1 MWIIDCDYPFEII
14 KNYIDSKVTHL
25 DAQDSYGN
33 TALHYAYMI
42 GSDETIEYLKSK
54 GAKEIENNDGELPN
68 MCG

>member
-14 KNYIDSKVTHL
+14 KNYIDSKVTNL

-54 GAKEIENNDGELPN
+54 GA
-68 MCG
+68 